1 MTISLQKALETNQ
14 LGRFIDEAEADG
26 LGGTVDAVI
35 DDAKAIAAA
44 NRKRPP
50 AKPQTPSR

>member
-50 AKPQTPSR
+50 AKPLTPSR